1 MTTGAEQ
8 AIRQAAIELIARQG
22 YDAMTLRGLAA
33 HAGVNAGTLYLY
45 YKGKQELLASL
56 VLDYYDSLHAAWL
69 DTRPTAAPAA
79 STWAA
84 FVDFHVTRH
93 LGDRQLGLLGN
104 LELRCLGGAELQAVK
119 RARRRYLDEIQAL
132 IGQGVA
138 EGVFDCAEPK
148 LYAGIL
154 FNLLTHAC
162 SWYQDG
168 GRLSQGEITGHY
180 RELTARMLGVGA
192 DILAT
197 RSKHPH

>member
-1 MTTGAEQ
+1 MTTNAEQ

-33 HAGVNAGTLYLY
+33 HAGVNTSTLYLY

-56 VLDYYDSLHAAWL
+56 VLDYYDNLRGAWL
-69 DTRPTAAPAA
+69 EMRPTGTPAESA
-79 STWAA
+79 WAA

-104 LELRCLGGAELQAVK
+104 LELRCLAGAELEAVK
-119 RARRRYLDEIQAL
+119 RARRRYLEEIQAL
-132 IGQGVA
+132 IGQGIA
-138 EGVFDCAEPK
+138 EGVFACPEPK
-148 LYAGIL
+148 LYANIL

-168 GRLSQGEITGHY
+168 GRLSREDVTGHY
-180 RELTARMLGVGA
+180 RELTARMLAPASIKSAAPRAG
-192 DILAT
+192 
-197 RSKHPH
+197 